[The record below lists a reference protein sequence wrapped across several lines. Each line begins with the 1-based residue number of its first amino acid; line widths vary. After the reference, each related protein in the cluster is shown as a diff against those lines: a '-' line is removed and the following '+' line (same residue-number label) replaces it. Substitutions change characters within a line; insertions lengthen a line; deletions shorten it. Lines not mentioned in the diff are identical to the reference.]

1 MKEYVIQE
9 DRGRLALYTGL
20 FLLLMVVLM
29 IASIAFF
36 AVGWY
41 LFSFLG
47 ITGLWFD
54 VKAMFRYGNKLVR
67 KKPVCEF
74 GRDGLTI
81 YYLPGKPREMKYRQ
95 VKEARSIRT
104 RFTLK
109 LFFRG
114 DNVEHPSGW
123 YYAGVIYP
131 FQSKKLDEVEEN
143 TVNCLKKHGIDLVKT
158 EKVK

>member
-20 FLLLMVVLM
+20 FLILMILLM

-36 AVGWY
+36 TVGWY

-67 KKPVCEF
+67 KKT
-74 GRDGLTI
+74 GLRVRKRWSDH
-81 YYLPGKPREMKYRQ
+81 LLSAGKTQ
-95 VKEARSIRT
+95 
-104 RFTLK
+104 
-109 LFFRG
+109 G
-114 DNVEHPSGW
+114 
-123 YYAGVIYP
+123 
-131 FQSKKLDEVEEN
+131 DEVQTDQRGQKNPHPFYPEAFFP
-143 TVNCLKKHGIDLVKT
+143 G
-158 EKVK
+158 

>member
-9 DRGRLALYTGL
+9 DRGRLALYTGM
-20 FLLLMVVLM
+20 FLLLMVLLM

-74 GRDGLTI
+74 GRDGLTDR
-81 YYLPGKPREMKYRQ
+81 K
-95 VKEARSIRT
+95 ST
-104 RFTLK
+104 RLNSSHRLTS
-109 LFFRG
+109 RM
-114 DNVEHPSGW
+114 PSS
-123 YYAGVIYP
+123 A
-131 FQSKKLDEVEEN
+131 
-143 TVNCLKKHGIDLVKT
+143 
-158 EKVK
+158 

>member
-20 FLLLMVVLM
+20 FLILMILLM

-109 LFFRG
+109 LFFGAIMWNIHQDGTMPVSSIRFRAK
-114 DNVEHPSGW
+114 NW
-123 YYAGVIYP
+123 TRW
-131 FQSKKLDEVEEN
+131 KK
-143 TVNCLKKHGIDLVKT
+143 TR
-158 EKVK
+158 